1 MIILHDNET
10 MGVLNDFSIF
20 TMEEVVDVL
29 SILRKSKFEEELKIY
44 IFFNAIK
51 INEKYSGTVEWQDL
65 VFWMS

>member
-20 TMEEVVDVL
+20 TMEEVVGVL

-51 INEKYSGTVEWQDL
+51 INDKYSVTVEWQDV